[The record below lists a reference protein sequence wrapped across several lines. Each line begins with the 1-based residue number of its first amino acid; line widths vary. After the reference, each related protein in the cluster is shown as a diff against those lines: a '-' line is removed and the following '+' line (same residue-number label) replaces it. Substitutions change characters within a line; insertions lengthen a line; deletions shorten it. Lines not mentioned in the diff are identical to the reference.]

1 MPGVQEEGRVWGIL
15 LTLEIIQN
23 EIRNRAERCGDIPKI
38 NWKCISRRRFGH
50 SCLGHLSQDYL
61 KG

>member
-23 EIRNRAERCGDIPKI
+23 EIRNGAERCGDIP
-38 NWKCISRRRFGH
+38 
-50 SCLGHLSQDYL
+50 
-61 KG
+61 